1 MKHTYQVVKQKTVNI
16 TVRQF
21 VTKYLKQI
29 EVWQDEYDF
38 FVDDSTATYSGYLV
52 RKFSL
57 PINLFSMELKQFNR
71 EEGRTKELINHLVK
85 VIEENYKDE

>member
-1 MKHTYQVVKQKTVNI
+1 MKHTYQVVKEKTVNI

-21 VTKYLKQI
+21 VTKYLKQVEI
-29 EVWQDEYDF
+29 WQDEYDF
-38 FVDDSTATYSGYLV
+38 FVDDSTSVHGGCLV

-57 PINLFSMELKQFNR
+57 PVNLFSMDLKQFNY
-71 EEGRTKELINHLVK
+71 ESDRTKELINHLVK

>member
-1 MKHTYQVVKQKTVNI
+1 MKHTYQVITEKTIDI

-21 VTKYLKQI
+21 VTKYLRQI

-38 FVDDSTATYSGYLV
+38 FVDDPTSVYGGMLV

-57 PINLFSMELKQFNR
+57 PIKVFSMDMKQFNY
-71 EEGRTKELINHLVK
+71 ESERTKELVNHLIK
-85 VIEENYKDE
+85 VIEENYK